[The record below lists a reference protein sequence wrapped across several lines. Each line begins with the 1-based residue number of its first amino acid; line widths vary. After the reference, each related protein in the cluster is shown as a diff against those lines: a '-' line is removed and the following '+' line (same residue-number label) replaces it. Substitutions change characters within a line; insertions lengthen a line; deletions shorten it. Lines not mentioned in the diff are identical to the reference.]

1 MKQIVVLGAGFA
13 GLIAAVG
20 AVRKLTEL
28 HISRDEISV
37 TVVNRDPWH
46 SIRVRNYESDL
57 SDVRVPLEAVLGPI
71 GVDIVIGDVISV
83 DCARRQVSYAEAG
96 RSVVLTYDG
105 LVFALGS
112 ELVRPP
118 IPGLAEHGFDI
129 DTYAAASRLQAH
141 LAALPDRPASPGRF
155 TALVIGGGL
164 TGVEGATELATRLR
178 AVAGAEPAR
187 IILADRA
194 PRVGSNMGDG
204 ACQVIEE
211 ALRSLQIET
220 RSGVTISS
228 LDETGALLSSGEE
241 IAAAIIVWCGG
252 MRAHP
257 LAAALPGEHDR
268 FGRVTVDRFLKLD
281 DAAGVFVAG
290 DIAAA
295 LVDGEHVSVMSC
307 QHARPMGRIAGHNVV
322 CDLVGEPM
330 IPIEI
335 GYYVTI
341 LDLGAWGAVYTE
353 GWDRRVAAAGAA
365 VKQTKRMINCERIYP
380 PLSRDPAAILAAAAP
395 GTQAPPQRFVTG

>member
-1 MKQIVVLGAGFA
+1 MKRIVVLGAGFA

-28 HISRDEISV
+28 NISRDEISV

-46 SIRVRNYESDL
+46 SIRVRNYKSDL
-57 SDVRVPLEAVLGPI
+57 SDVRVPLDAVLGPI

-83 DCARRQVSYAEAG
+83 DCARRQVSYTEAG
-96 RSVVLTYDG
+96 RRVVLTYDG

-129 DTYAAASRLQAH
+129 DTYAAAARLQAH

-194 PRVGSNMGDG
+194 PRIGSNMGDG

-211 ALRSLQIET
+211 ALRSLQVET

-228 LDETGALLSSGEE
+228 INETGALLSSGEE
-241 IAAAIIVWCGG
+241 IAAATIVWCGG

-268 FGRVTVDRFLKLD
+268 FGRVMVDRFLKLEG
-281 DAAGVFVAG
+281 AAGVFVAG
-290 DIAAA
+290 DPAAA

-322 CDLVGEPM
+322 CDLVGETM

-341 LDLGAWGAVYTE
+341 LDLGTWGAVYTE

-380 PLSRDPAAILAAAAP
+380 PRSRDPAAILAAAAP
-395 GTQAPPQRFVTG
+395 VTQAPPQ